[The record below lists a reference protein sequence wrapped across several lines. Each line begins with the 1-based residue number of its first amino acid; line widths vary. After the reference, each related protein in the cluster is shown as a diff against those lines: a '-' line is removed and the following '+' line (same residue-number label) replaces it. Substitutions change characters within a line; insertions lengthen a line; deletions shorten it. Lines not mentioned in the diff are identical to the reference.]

1 MMVAGLPAWDR
12 HRRDTKQIPE
22 TLTLGTQ
29 NEQEKDVV
37 GGGISVLA
45 AFGTTPSPSF
55 PFGFLMV
62 LLFPR

>member
-1 MMVAGLPAWDR
+1 MMVAGLSVWDL
-12 HRRDTKQIPE
+12 HRRDIKQIPE
-22 TLTLGTQ
+22 TLTVGTQ

-37 GGGISVLA
+37 GGGVSVLA

-55 PFGFLMV
+55 PGGFLMV